1 MKLAPQDGQSFSMKS
16 FPSVFLLSGCLA
28 LCRVSVLPVFFVYGF
43 FFGEIRFAYADIGGY
58 RGCVL
63 RVDDFFQNDRTYA
76 VVKQLIAAGVLV
88 KSLGYAGSEVVFR
101 IKLNPLRQLIVP
113 QLPGRRQSRQC
124 REHQNRRA
132 HTCRQ
137 GYLGIL
143 YQVEAEKFGEKQY
156 RHAPEQQQKLSE
168 IVPDMLVDLKNL
180 GLPVVKIRLNPCAAV
195 FADHLLTAER
205 DLGTA

>member
-1 MKLAPQDGQSFSMKS
+1 MSCSLQIERSSDFFCVWFFIIRKI
-16 FPSVFLLSGCLA
+16 CLA
-28 LCRVSVLPVFFVYGF
+28 SVNV
-43 FFGEIRFAYADIGGY
+43 GGY

-88 KSLGYAGSEVVFR
+88 KSFSYAGSEVVFR
-101 IKLNPLRQLIVP
+101 IKLNPLRQLIVL
-113 QLPGRRQSRQC
+113 QLPGKRQSRQC
-124 REHQNRRA
+124 RKHQNSRA

-143 YQVEAEKFGEKQY
+143 YQVEAEKYGEKQY
-156 RHAPEQQQKLSE
+156 HRASEQQKKLSE
-168 IVPDMLVDLKNL
+168 IVPDVLVNLKNL

-195 FADHLLTAER
+195 FADYLLTAER